1 LQWRYSALRSPSSS
15 ASTAIATSAAPALT
29 TPSIATLAAAIPI
42 HKVIVIT
49 STTTLDRGLPETGKT
64 ARTISLGCFWVRPS
78 DAGHMTRARWT
89 RERWFDLIFLVG
101 FGFKAIDGVVE
112 LVIGLPLLVLR
123 PMQVDAV
130 ARLATATELR
140 EDPNDLIAHLI
151 RHGAASLSAEMSV
164 FAAVYLI
171 VHGLVKLGIVAAIFR
186 GSRRLYPWAI
196 AALGGFVIW
205 QAYEFVQ
212 HPSIGLAFLTLFDV
226 VIVALTLREWRHHRS
241 LGDAVRSLLGRQRL
255 DRSGRTPRR
264 GSSVPSSREFTA

>member
-1 LQWRYSALRSPSSS
+1 LRSPSSS

-29 TPSIATLAAAIPI
+29 TLSIAALAAAIPI
-42 HKVIVIT
+42 HSIIIIT
-49 STTTLDRGLPETGKT
+49 STTTLGRGLPEIGKT
-64 ARTISLGCFWVRPS
+64 ARTISLGRFWVRLS
-78 DAGHMTRARWT
+78 DAEHMTRARWT

-101 FGFKAIDGVVE
+101 FGCKAIDGFVE

-123 PMQVDAV
+123 PTQVDAV

-140 EDPNDLIAHLI
+140 EDPNDLLAHLI
-151 RHGAASLSAEMSV
+151 RHGAADLTAEMSV
-164 FAAVYLI
+164 FAALYLI

-212 HPSIGLAFLTLFDV
+212 HPSIGLALLTIFDV
-226 VIVALTLREWRHHRS
+226 VIVALTIREWRHHRS
-241 LGDAVRSLLGRQRL
+241 LRDAVRSLLGRQRR
-255 DRSGRTPRR
+255 DRSG
-264 GSSVPSSREFTA
+264 GMSSRGPSVHASRESSA